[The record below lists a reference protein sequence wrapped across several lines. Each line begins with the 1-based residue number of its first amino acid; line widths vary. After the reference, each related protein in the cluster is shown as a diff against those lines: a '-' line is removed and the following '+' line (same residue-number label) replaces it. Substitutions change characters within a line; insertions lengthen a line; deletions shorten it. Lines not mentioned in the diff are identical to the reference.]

1 MYFAFG
7 RLPFCFSDFSTD
19 ARHATLAM
27 PGAEAAGNA
36 KREGRGNVR
45 FLPTWRTPRAS
56 RELHTATM
64 VASLPY
70 PSMNPSWRWSSSG
83 GDELASYAV
92 LTALTVAGGVIVL
105 ATVRAQASSPAPYG
119 RHEAG
124 HPEAEAGK
132 WGPPVAQRTSHVLS
146 DFPPGVLA
154 FLAVFLGW
162 GYSEP
167 YGQLRNT
174 STAGVRFNWLFCAL
188 WLAHYVHRGLLHP
201 LLIMRYSSRTVRLGI
216 PLAGVF
222 PNLLFCY
229 INACWLATC
238 VYPTSWGRHPA
249 FIVGIVLFAIGFVL
263 NKAADWQ
270 TARLRRPGETAYKP
284 PSGLVLFLNVAN
296 PNYTGELLEWIGFSI
311 AAWSPPAIVW
321 AAFGAATFVPRSK
334 HNLQWLG
341 KQFGGQATGAAP
353 KHRLPRWALIP
364 GVW

>member
-1 MYFAFG
+1 M
-7 RLPFCFSDFSTD
+7 RCTD
-19 ARHATLAM
+19 TLA
-27 PGAEAAGNA
+27 P
-36 KREGRGNVR
+36 
-45 FLPTWRTPRAS
+45 LRTPRAFAIC
-56 RELHTATM
+56 TPATM
-64 VASLPY
+64 GTLPY
-70 PSMNPSWRWSSSG
+70 PSMNPSWQMSNSG

-105 ATVRAQASSPAPYG
+105 ATVHAQASSPAPYG
-119 RHEAG
+119 RHETG

-132 WGPPVAQRTSHVLS
+132 WGPPVAQRTAHVLS

-167 YGQLRNT
+167 YGQLRAP
-174 STAGVRFNWLFCAL
+174 SAVVRYNWLFLAL

-229 INACWLATC
+229 INSCWIATC

-249 FIVGIVLFAIGFVL
+249 FIIGIVLFSIGFML

-270 TARLRRPGETAYKP
+270 TARLRKRGETEYKP
-284 PSGLVLFLNVAN
+284 PAGLSLLLNVAN
-296 PNYTGELLEWIGFSI
+296 ANYTGELIEWIGFAI

-321 AAFGAATFVPRSK
+321 ATFGAATFVPRSK
-334 HNLQWLG
+334 HNLLWLR
-341 KQFGGQATGAAP
+341 KQFGGQPAEGAAGSAAP